1 MDVQPAAGSTG
12 PGGHG
17 ERHHAVIVFAVV
29 GYSRL
34 MADDEPGTLNRWA
47 RLATFAH
54 RRQPLWQPETGAAY
68 MEGLRAAGLPD

>member
-1 MDVQPAAGSTG
+1 
-12 PGGHG
+12 
-17 ERHHAVIVFAVV
+17 
-29 GYSRL
+29 

-54 RRQPLWQPETGAAY
+54 RRQPFWQPETGAAY